1 MTINKATNIEYE
13 HVDLILNEASAY
25 NLKLEVNDL
34 AVKIINNNLGINIVD
49 AYQMAY
55 DEIIKKINH
64 D

>member
-34 AVKIINNNLGINIVD
+34 AIKIINNNLGINIVE

-55 DEIIKKINH
+55 NEIIKKINH

>member
-34 AVKIINNNLGINIVD
+34 AVKIINNNLGINIVE

-55 DEIIKKINH
+55 NEIIKKINH

>member
-34 AVKIINNNLGINIVD
+34 AIKIINNNLGINIVE

-55 DEIIKKINH
+55 NEIIKK
-64 D
+64 